1 MTTLMPSA
9 EIKFDI
15 IDNKLQ
21 ETITLVKAK
30 RPLFEFQPMKRR
42 YNYEDKAVLFGV
54 HVYMKGVRLGDIRT
68 DFERHDKE
76 GKKSNWIAI
85 TANTIKKERG
95 PRNMKVAKD
104 VGKAVKIAFDHL
116 LFPETQA
123 LGKPLKQLGFEL
135 LDSLCDNTMYRLK
148 DSVRIGDAMDVV
160 AYFIQKALGSEIP
173 VPTRLQSFDDE
184 VYKKYKAYLSTSYL
198 MDQWKAG
205 VLHVVRHLIDGAYAS
220 VKCQDE
226 TSYVRY
232 ETTYDMPTFMQEKI
246 TMLKLM
252 NKYEPL
258 DHVGVRLESRGD
270 EQPVYLIT
278 DGDTVTM

>member
-1 MTTLMPSA
+1 MTTLIPS

-21 ETITLVKAK
+21 EMMTLVKAK
-30 RPLFEFQPMKRR
+30 RPLFEFQPMRRR

-54 HVYMKGVRLGDIRT
+54 HVYMKGVHLGDIRT
-68 DFERHDKE
+68 DFERQDRE
-76 GKKSNWIAI
+76 GKKSYWVAI

-104 VGKAVKIAFDHL
+104 VSKAVKIAFDHL

-123 LGKPLKQLGFEL
+123 LGKPLKELGFEL
-135 LDSLCDNTMYRLK
+135 LDSLCDNTRYRLK
-148 DSVRIGDAMDVV
+148 DSVRIGDAMEVLI
-160 AYFIQKALGSEIP
+160 YFIEKARNTEIP
-173 VPTRLQSFDDE
+173 VPIRLQSFDEE
-184 VYKKYKAYLSTSYL
+184 VYKKYAAHLSASDL
-198 MDQWKAG
+198 MNRWKAG
-205 VLHVVRHLIDGAYAS
+205 SLHVVRHLIDGAYAS
-220 VKCQDE
+220 VNCRDE

-246 TMLKLM
+246 TMLKMM

-270 EQPVYLIT
+270 DQPVYLIT

>member
-21 ETITLVKAK
+21 EVITLVKAK
-30 RPLFEFQPMKRR
+30 RPLFEFQPMRR
-42 YNYEDKAVLFGV
+42 RHNYEDKMVLFGV
-54 HVYMKGVRLGDIRT
+54 HVYMKGVHLGNIRT
-68 DFERHDKE
+68 DFERHDRE

-85 TANTIKKERG
+85 TANTIRKERG

-104 VGKAVKIAFDHL
+104 VSKAVKIAFDHL

-123 LGKPLKQLGFEL
+123 LGKPLKELGFEL
-135 LDSLCDNTMYRLK
+135 LDSLCDNTRYRLK
-148 DSVRIGDAMDVV
+148 DSVRIGDSIDVLV
-160 AYFIQKALGSEIP
+160 YFIQKARGSEIP

-184 VYKKYKAYLSTSYL
+184 VYKKYKTYLSTSYL

-205 VLHVVRHLIDGAYAS
+205 SLHVVRHLIDGAYAS
-220 VKCQDE
+220 VICRDE

-232 ETTYDMPTFMQEKI
+232 ETTYDMPPFMQEKI

-278 DGDTVTM
+278 DGDTVTV

>member
-1 MTTLMPSA
+1 MTTLIPS

-21 ETITLVKAK
+21 EMMTLVKAK
-30 RPLFEFQPMKRR
+30 RPLFEFQPMRRR

-54 HVYMKGVRLGDIRT
+54 HVYMKGVHLGDIRT
-68 DFERHDKE
+68 DFERQDRE
-76 GKKSNWIAI
+76 GKKSYWVAI

-104 VGKAVKIAFDHL
+104 VSKAVKIAFDHL

-123 LGKPLKQLGFEL
+123 LGKPLKELGFEL
-135 LDSLCDNTMYRLK
+135 LDSLCDNTRYRLK
-148 DSVRIGDAMDVV
+148 DGVRIHDSIDVV

-173 VPTRLQSFDDE
+173 VPTRLQSFDE
-184 VYKKYKAYLSTSYL
+184 EIYKKYKTYLSTSYL

-205 VLHVVRHLIDGAYAS
+205 RLHVVRHLIDGAYAS
-220 VKCQDE
+220 VNCRDE

-246 TMLKLM
+246 TMLKM
-252 NKYEPL
+252 INKHEPL

-270 EQPVYLIT
+270 AQPVYLIT